1 MLSETHKRQL
11 RGLANR
17 LRPIVMIGNAGL
29 TDNVL
34 AEIENGLVRHEL
46 IKVRIQA
53 GDRKGRDSI
62 IDSICEQ
69 TRAQRVQRVGN
80 VMVLYRHNPQHPRIA
95 FD

>member
-1 MLSETHKRQL
+1 MLSDTHKKHL

-34 AEIENGLVRHEL
+34 VEIENGLDRHEL
-46 IKVRIQA
+46 IKVRIRA

-62 IDSICEQ
+62 IDTICEQ
-69 TRAQRVQRVGN
+69 THAQRVQRVGN
-80 VMVLYRHNPQHPRIA
+80 VMVLYRHNPQQPRIRL
-95 FD
+95 D